1 MSFPGVY
8 TQVIDKSFVN
18 GLQSRFTCGLV
29 GVASRGPLNEAV
41 QVRSLNDFVANFGPA
56 IDDTFLAQA
65 VAAITGAGGDG
76 ARVVRVGTTYTATS
90 AVGSGSSGGYAVFT
104 SSTNQVTV
112 GDYVKVVQSGK
123 ATTVNARIQ
132 SISTGTLVLVS
143 AGSEAVALAD
153 TYTSATV
160 AKSTPSGS
168 ANSAESFLT
177 GPTYNSVLTL
187 AGTASGTKGNYT
199 FTVTGDASLIAAG
212 DVLKLVQTS
221 RSTTREAQVQS
232 VNTLTKVVTL
242 IPVTNTESG
251 RQAISLQDSYST
263 ASIYVMA
270 TAAGQTAAQLAAST
284 EGTWANTVGSTVGMR
299 VTVSPGSAPDTKKIF
314 VYLAGALVETI
325 DNLDMDSTSDDY
337 WLTRLE
343 ADADDYLVASA
354 LFGTE
359 PPGNTL
365 NPWNTTTYT
374 ASNLATFA
382 KGANGSNVSDSDYVG
397 TLNPS
402 ADTATGLQI
411 FNDRET
417 FGNLFALAVPG
428 ITGAAVIQQLA
439 LVAAGLDAIALCDVP
454 DNINAREAIDWVN
467 AQGAYSTRPRLDN
480 ARVAF
485 FWNWV
490 QALDVFNGES
500 IYLPPTCAV
509 LGAMVLTFDR
519 YKPWY
524 ATAGEARGQLPNVT
538 AVRYPRVRD
547 DVKQAIADD
556 SVLNPILFYRGTS
569 IVIWGNRTS
578 QRTESFMQ
586 QISVV
591 NLVNYILKNVAAL
604 ARKFVFDPN
613 DDQVLAQLTQEG
625 IGFMDTVRTERGVE
639 GYQWVCNSTN
649 NTAATRNAKTAI
661 IDLAIIPIGALEV
674 IKLNLTVNESGATLN
689 AVNNGLTS

>member
-1 MSFPGVY
+1 MPFPGVY
-8 TQVIDKSFVN
+8 TQVIDKSYVN

-29 GVASRGPLNEAV
+29 GVAARGPLNEAV

-56 IDDTFLAQA
+56 VDGIFLAQA
-65 VAAITGAGGDG
+65 VAAVTGAGGDG
-76 ARVVRVGTTYTATS
+76 ARVVRVGTTYESTS

-104 SSTNQVTV
+104 SSTNQVAV
-112 GDYVKVVQSGK
+112 DDYVRIRQSGK

-153 TYTSATV
+153 TYTSATIS
-160 AKSTPSGS
+160 KSDFSGS
-168 ANSAESFLT
+168 ANAAESFLT
-177 GPTYNSVLTL
+177 GPTYNPVLSL
-187 AGTASGTKGNYT
+187 AGTAVGTKSAYT
-199 FTVTGDASLIAAG
+199 FTVSGDASQISAG
-212 DVLKLVQTS
+212 DVVKLVQTG
-221 RSTTREAQVQS
+221 RSSTREAQVQS

-242 IPVTNTESG
+242 IPVTDTETG
-251 RQAISLQDSYST
+251 RQAIALQDNYST
-263 ASIYVMA
+263 ADIYVMA
-270 TAAGQTAAQLAAST
+270 TAGGQTAAQLAAAT
-284 EGTWANTVGSTVGMR
+284 EGTWANTVGSTVGLR
-299 VTVSPGSAPDTKKIF
+299 VTVSPGSSPDTKKIF
-314 VYLAGALVETI
+314 VWLDGALVETV
-325 DNLDMDSTSDDY
+325 DNLSLDSDSDDY

-343 ADADDYLVASA
+343 EDDYINASA

-365 NPWNTTTYT
+365 NPWNTATYT
-374 ASNLATFA
+374 AYNVATFTG
-382 KGANGSNVSDSDYVG
+382 GANGASVTAANYVG
-397 TLNPS
+397 TLNPA

-411 FNDRET
+411 FLDRET
-417 FGNLFALAVPG
+417 FGNLFAVAVPG
-428 ITGAAVIQQLA
+428 ITDASVIQQLA
-439 LVAAGLDAIALCDVP
+439 LVAAALDAIALCDVP

-467 AQGAYSTRPRLDN
+467 AQGAYSSRPRLDN

-490 QALDVFNGES
+490 EALDVFTGEQ
-500 IYLPPTCAV
+500 LFMPPTVAV
-509 LGAMVLTFDR
+509 LGAMTLTFDR

-524 ATAGEARGQLPNVT
+524 ATAGEARGQLPNVG

-578 QRTESFMQ
+578 QRTVSFMQ

-591 NLVNYILKNVAAL
+591 NLVNYILKNVSAL

-613 DDQVLAQLTQEG
+613 DDVVLAQLTQEG
-625 IGFMDTVRTERGVE
+625 VGFMDTVRTERGVE
-639 GYQWVCNSTN
+639 SFEWVCNSSN
-649 NTAATRNAKTAI
+649 NTAATRAAKTAVV
-661 IDLAIIPIGALEV
+661 DLAIIPIGALEV
-674 IKLNLTVNESGATLN
+674 IELNLTVNESGATLN